1 MGVQVQVCVR
11 VLTFRMTSL
20 FGLLLGHIGTI
31 IRNIS
36 SVARSL
42 WRASFLGI
50 SLVRRPASSKR
61 PYEGG
66 VILLI
71 DKILKELTP
80 AYGRRVRPYI
90 QVSYALPAES
100 KPANSQCEAQGQ
112 KSKSRGPTV
121 SMWCNTRN
129 SRRSYPSKE
138 HVSLQL
144 DLHPCRQDNSDN
156 TTSTILSQGEA

>member
-20 FGLLLGHIGTI
+20 FGLLLGHIGTT

-50 SLVRRPASSKR
+50 SFVRRPETSKR

-80 AYGRRVRPYI
+80 AYGRTVRPYI
-90 QVSYALPAES
+90 QVSYALSARK
-100 KPANSQCEAQGQ
+100 KPSPTATVKCRPRAQ
-112 KSKSRGPTV
+112 KPRSRPFHCGATHKIQ
-121 SMWCNTRN
+121 
-129 SRRSYPSKE
+129 RSYPNKE
-138 HVSLQL
+138 HASFNLVYI
-144 DLHPCRQDNSDN
+144 PVAK
-156 TTSTILSQGEA
+156 TILTTQRQPF